1 MVGRVFDIDA
11 AVTEDQLATRISQ
24 KYIQWEIYR
33 QEKIK
38 QWEELRR
45 YVYAT
50 DTRTTT
56 NSTLPWKNTTTIPKL
71 CQIRDNLFS
80 NYMASLFPKRKWLTW
95 QADTAD
101 DAKRQKKEAIVDY
114 MKYVIDQDAF
124 KKEMAK
130 LILDYV
136 DYGNCFATVEW
147 RDETQVLPDKT
158 QVGYVGPGI
167 KRISPLDIVMDPTG
181 SDFVS
186 APKVIRTILT
196 KGEVKELLERFS
208 QESGKQEEYEA
219 LWEYLKNVRQHA
231 SNFSTNTEK
240 SKNDIYRVDGFT
252 SYRAYLQSDYVELLT
267 FYGDIYDEESDE
279 FLRNHVVVV
288 ADRHKLIHKAPNP
301 SFFGHPPIYHVGWRV
316 RQDNLWAMGPLD
328 NLVGMQYRIDHV
340 ENLKADVFDLLTFPP
355 LKVKGFVEDFKWGPF
370 EKIYVGDDGD
380 VDILAPPFQVLQA
393 NTEIEVLQQRME
405 EMAGSPKEA
414 MGFRTPGE
422 KTAYEVQRL
431 ENAASRIFANKI
443 SQFEEQLLERL
454 LNAMLE
460 LARRNMTSSSIR
472 VFDDQMKI
480 ETFRTLSPDDITGSG
495 RIRPM
500 AARHFAEKAETVQNL
515 NTFFS
520 SPLGQDQ
527 NIQVHFSGVKL
538 AELMENLLEVQDY
551 ELVQPYVRL
560 AEQADA
566 QRLAQAHQQQ
576 VMMEAQTPAGISAD
590 DYDHPNGA
598 QPNGPASPMG
608 PTPPGPGF
616 QG

>member
-11 AVTEDQLATRISQ
+11 AVTEDQLATRIASQ
-24 KYIQWEIYR
+24 YIQWEIFR
-33 QEKIK
+33 AEKVK

-56 NSTLPWKNTTTIPKL
+56 NATLPWKNTTTIPKL

-80 NYMASLFPKRKWLTW
+80 NYMASLFPKRKWLVW
-95 QADTAD
+95 QADSQAD
-101 DAKRQKKEAIVDY
+101 SKRQKKEAITDY
-114 MKYVIDQDAF
+114 MKYVIDQDGF
-124 KKEMAK
+124 KKEMSK
-130 LILDYV
+130 LILDYI

-147 RDETQVLPDKT
+147 KDETQQLEDKT
-158 QVGYVGPGI
+158 QVGYVGPALR
-167 KRISPLDIVMDPTG
+167 RISPLDIVMNPTG
-181 SDFVS
+181 SDFITT
-186 APKVIRTILT
+186 PKIVRSLLT
-196 KGEVKELLERFS
+196 KGEVKELLSRLS
-208 QESGKQEEYEA
+208 TDSNQEQYEE
-219 LWEYLKNVRQHA
+219 LWDYMKNLRNHA
-231 SNFSTNTEK
+231 GNFSTNTEK
-240 SKNDIYRVDGFT
+240 SKNDIYRVDGFS
-252 SYRAYLQSDYVELLT
+252 SYRNYLQSDYVELLT

-279 FLRNHVVVV
+279 YLRNHVVVV
-288 ADRHKLIHKAPNP
+288 ADRHKLIYKSPNP
-301 SFFGHPPIYHVGWRV
+301 SYFGHPPVYHVGWRV

-355 LKVKGFVEDFKWGPF
+355 LKVKGYVEDFKWGPF
-370 EKIYVGDDGD
+370 ERIYIGDDGD
-380 VDILAPPFQVLQA
+380 VTPIAPPFQVLQA
-393 NTEIEVLQQRME
+393 NTEIDILQQRME

-460 LARRNMTSSSIR
+460 MARRNMTSTTIR
-472 VFDDQMKI
+472 VFDNQMKI
-480 ETFRTLSPDDITGSG
+480 ETFRQLTPDDITGNG
-495 RIRPM
+495 RIRPI

-515 NTFFS
+515 NNFFASALGADPDVKAHFS
-520 SPLGQDQ
+520 S
-527 NIQVHFSGVKL
+527 IKL
-538 AELMENLLEVQDY
+538 AELFEDLLEVQDY
-551 ELVQPYVRL
+551 EIVQPYIRL
-560 AEQADA
+560 SEQADA

-590 DYDHPNGA
+590 DYDQDIGA
-598 QPNGPASPMG
+598 PPSGATPPMG
-608 PTPPGPGF
+608 PTPPGPGAPR
-616 QG
+616 

>member
-1 MVGRVFDIDA
+1 LVGRVFDIDSA
-11 AVTEDQLATRISQ
+11 ITEDQLATRISYN
-24 KYIQWEIYR
+24 YIQWEIYR

-56 NSTLPWKNTTTIPKL
+56 NSTLPWKNTTTVPKL

-95 QADTAD
+95 QADEEAS
-101 DAKRQKKEAIVDY
+101 AKKEKKEAITDY
-114 MKYVIDQDAF
+114 MKYVIDQDGF

-130 LILDYV
+130 LVLDYI

-147 RDETQVLPDKT
+147 QDTTQVLKDKT
-158 QVGYVGPGI
+158 QVGYSGPSI
-167 KRISPLDIVMDPTG
+167 KRISPLDIVMNPTG
-181 SDFVS
+181 SDFVNT
-186 APKVIRTILT
+186 PKIIRTILT
-196 KGEVKELLERFS
+196 KGEVREILERFS
-208 QESGKQEEYEA
+208 IDEESKVKYDE
-219 LWEYLKNVRQHA
+219 LWEYMKNLRTHA
-231 SNFSTNTEK
+231 SSFSTNTEK

-252 SYRAYLQSDYVELLT
+252 SYRAYLTSDYVELLT
-267 FYGDIYDEESDE
+267 FYGDIYDDESEE
-279 FLRNHVVVV
+279 FLRNQVIVV
-288 ADRHKLIHKAPNP
+288 ADRHKVIYKAPNP

-340 ENLKADVFDLLTFPP
+340 ENLKADVFDLLTFPV
-355 LKVKGFVEDFKWGPF
+355 LKVKGFVEDFKWAPF
-370 EKIYVGDDGD
+370 ERIYIGDDGD
-380 VDILAPPFQVLQA
+380 VEIVAPPFQVLQA
-393 NTEIEVLQQRME
+393 NSEIDVLEARME

-431 ENAASRIFANKI
+431 ENAASRIFSNKI
-443 SQFEEQLLERL
+443 AQFEEQLLERL

-460 LARRNMTSSSIR
+460 LARRNMTESTVR

-480 ETFRTLSPDDITGSG
+480 ETFRQLTPDDITGNG
-495 RIRPM
+495 RIRPI

-515 NTFFS
+515 NNFFMSAIGQDPDVKAHFS
-520 SPLGQDQ
+520 S
-527 NIQVHFSGVKL
+527 IKL
-538 AELMENLLEVQDY
+538 AEIFETLLDLQDY
-551 ELVQPYVRL
+551 EAVQPYIRL
-560 AEQADA
+560 SEQADA

-590 DYDHPNGA
+590 DTSGEMSGIA
-598 QPNGPASPMG
+598 PAMG
-608 PTPPGPGF
+608 PTPQGPGL
-616 QG
+616 

>member
-1 MVGRVFDIDA
+1 MVGRVFDIDSA
-11 AVTEDQLATRISQ
+11 ITEDQLATRISYN
-24 KYIQWEIYR
+24 YIQWEIYR

-56 NSTLPWKNTTTIPKL
+56 NSTLPWKNTTTVPKL

-95 QADTAD
+95 QADEEAS
-101 DAKRQKKEAIVDY
+101 AKKEKKEAITDY
-114 MKYVIDQDAF
+114 MKYVIDQDGF

-130 LILDYV
+130 LVLDYI

-147 RDETQVLPDKT
+147 QDTTQVLKDKT
-158 QVGYVGPGI
+158 QVGYAGPSI
-167 KRISPLDIVMDPTG
+167 KRISPLDIVMNPTG
-181 SDFVS
+181 SDFINT
-186 APKVIRTILT
+186 PKIIRTILT
-196 KGEVKELLERFS
+196 KGEVKEILERFS
-208 QESGKQEEYEA
+208 TDEESKLKYEE
-219 LWEYLKNVRQHA
+219 LWEYMKNLRTHA
-231 SNFSTNTEK
+231 SSFSTNTEK

-252 SYRAYLQSDYVELLT
+252 SYRAYLTSDYVELLT
-267 FYGDIYDEESDE
+267 FYGDIYDDQSEE
-279 FLRNHVVVV
+279 FLRNQVIVV
-288 ADRHKLIHKAPNP
+288 ADRHKVIYKAPNP

-340 ENLKADVFDLLTFPP
+340 ENLKADVFDLLTFPV
-355 LKVKGFVEDFKWGPF
+355 LKVKGFVEDFKWAPF
-370 EKIYVGDDGD
+370 ERIYIGDDGD
-380 VDILAPPFQVLQA
+380 VEIVAPPFQALQVNSEIDVLEA
-393 NTEIEVLQQRME
+393 RME

-460 LARRNMTSSSIR
+460 LARRNMTSSTVR

-480 ETFRTLSPDDITGSG
+480 ETFRQLTPEDITGNG
-495 RIRPM
+495 RIRPI

-515 NTFFS
+515 NNFFMSAIGQDPDVKAHFS
-520 SPLGQDQ
+520 S
-527 NIQVHFSGVKL
+527 IKL
-538 AELMENLLEVQDY
+538 AEIFETLLDLQDY
-551 ELVQPYVRL
+551 EAVQPYIRL
-560 AEQADA
+560 SEQADA

-590 DYDHPNGA
+590 DTSGEMSGIA
-598 QPNGPASPMG
+598 SAMGPAPQ
-608 PTPPGPGF
+608 GPGF
-616 QG
+616 

>member
-11 AVTEDQLATRISQ
+11 AVTEDQLATRVSYQ
-24 KYIQWEIYR
+24 YIQWEIYR

-50 DTRTTT
+50 DTRSTT
-56 NSTLPWKNTTTIPKL
+56 NATLPWKNTTTIPKL

-80 NYMASLFPKRKWLTW
+80 NYMASLFPKRKWLVW
-95 QADTAD
+95 QAESQE
-101 DAKRQKKEAIVDY
+101 DAKKAKKEAIIDY
-114 MKYVIDQDAF
+114 MKYVIDQDGF
-124 KKEMAK
+124 KKEIAK
-130 LILDYV
+130 LILDYI
-136 DYGNCFATVEW
+136 DYGNCFATIEW
-147 RDETQVLPDKT
+147 RDETQELKDKT
-158 QVGYVGPGI
+158 QVGYVGPAI
-167 KRISPLDIVMDPTG
+167 KRISPLDIVMNPTG
-181 SDFVS
+181 SEFTTT
-186 APKVIRTILT
+186 PKIVRTILT
-196 KGEVKELLERFS
+196 KGEVKELLGRLS
-208 QESGKQEEYEA
+208 QETGTQEQYEE
-219 LWEYLKNVRQHA
+219 LWEYMKNLRQHA

-267 FYGDIYDEESDE
+267 FYGDIYDEQSDE
-279 FLRNHVVVV
+279 FLRNHVIVV
-288 ADRHKLIHKAPNP
+288 ADRHKLIYKAPNP

-355 LKVKGFVEDFKWGPF
+355 LKVKGYVEDFKWAPF
-370 EKIYVGDDGD
+370 EKIFVGDDGD
-380 VDILAPPFQVLQA
+380 VEAIAPPFQVLQA
-393 NTEIEVLQQRME
+393 NTEIDILQQRME

-443 SQFEEQLLERL
+443 AQFEEQFLERL

-460 LARRNMTSSSIR
+460 LARRNMTQTSIR

-480 ETFRTLSPDDITGSG
+480 ETFRQLTPDDITGNG
-495 RIRPM
+495 RIRPI

-515 NTFFS
+515 NNFFASALGADPEIKAHFS
-520 SPLGQDQ
+520 S
-527 NIQVHFSGVKL
+527 IKL
-538 AELMENLLEVQDY
+538 AELFEDLLEVQDY
-551 ELVQPYVRL
+551 EVVQPYVRL
-560 AEQADA
+560 TEQADA

-590 DYDHPNGA
+590 DYD
-598 QPNGPASPMG
+598 QPPEGMMNGPPSPMG
-608 PTPPGPGF
+608 PPPQGPGI
-616 QG
+616 